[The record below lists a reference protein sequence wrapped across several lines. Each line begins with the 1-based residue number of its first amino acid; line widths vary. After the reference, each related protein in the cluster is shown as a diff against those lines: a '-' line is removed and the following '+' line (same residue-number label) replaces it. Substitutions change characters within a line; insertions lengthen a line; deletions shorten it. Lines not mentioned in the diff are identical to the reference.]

1 LWRSGR
7 RSTCQATS
15 MQCPTSPWP
24 WSSAGCHP
32 LLRRPRTPGPRTPG
46 GILLTHLIQHHPT
59 LSRLIPPHSPNLTQ
73 QLPRLI
79 AAGCPVREDVS
90 LHWDE
95 GSSNSAFTFHVPAGL
110 SPPGRPVWL
119 QCRMGLCS
127 ATTAGAGGNILRCLE
142 PSEACRAN
150 TTHEESA
157 LQQVTVRGPIYLS
170 PSPPRRPAHARDE
183 EAVEEGA
190 EGEDPGHSA
199 QPSSRTL
206 VEVPVEVAIAISL
219 ASFLVGALSTGV
231 LWFLHNR
238 ALRAKSVCWH
248 CTVPGGSSERTGA
261 CCAGACC
268 AGAAAECTGGRRH
281 RAALHA

>member
-1 LWRSGR
+1 
-7 RSTCQATS
+7 
-15 MQCPTSPWP
+15 
-24 WSSAGCHP
+24 
-32 LLRRPRTPGPRTPG
+32 
-46 GILLTHLIQHHPT
+46 
-59 LSRLIPPHSPNLTQ
+59 
-73 QLPRLI
+73 
-79 AAGCPVREDVS
+79 VS

-95 GSSNSAFTFHVPAGL
+95 GSSNSAFTFLVPADL

-150 TTHEESA
+150 ATHEESA

-170 PSPPRRPAHARDE
+170 PNPPRRPAHARGQE
-183 EAVEEGA
+183 EELEDEGA
-190 EGEDPGHSA
+190 DSSHLA

-231 LWFLHNR
+231 LWFLHSR
-238 ALRAKSVCWH
+238 ALRAKSVCSH
-248 CTVPGGSSERTGA
+248 CTVGGVGRVQEHAVQERAVQEQLRSVLAGDGTELHSMLGSGGGGPPGTTSPGDHNGNCPT
-261 CCAGACC
+261 CPLV
-268 AGAAAECTGGRRH
+268 AAS
-281 RAALHA
+281 